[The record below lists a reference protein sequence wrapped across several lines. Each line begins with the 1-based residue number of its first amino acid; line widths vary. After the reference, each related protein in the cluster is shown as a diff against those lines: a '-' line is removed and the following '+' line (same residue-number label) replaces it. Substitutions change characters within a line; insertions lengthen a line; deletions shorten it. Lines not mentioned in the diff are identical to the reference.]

1 VCVQRT
7 SKLRRPL
14 QPRVRCA
21 PSPLCDQLKGEVP
34 LGFVVLF
41 PRAAEAVAASAAG
54 LEQLT
59 KELVGVVRER
69 IGAVAA
75 FKRIVVV
82 KRLPKTRSGKILRAT
97 LRQ

>member
-1 VCVQRT
+1 MATHKAVSECSVIG
-7 SKLRRPL
+7 
-14 QPRVRCA
+14 VA
-21 PSPLCDQLKGEVP
+21 DHLKGEVP

-41 PRAAEAVAASAAG
+41 PQATASASTTQG

-59 KELVGVVRER
+59 KELVAVVRER